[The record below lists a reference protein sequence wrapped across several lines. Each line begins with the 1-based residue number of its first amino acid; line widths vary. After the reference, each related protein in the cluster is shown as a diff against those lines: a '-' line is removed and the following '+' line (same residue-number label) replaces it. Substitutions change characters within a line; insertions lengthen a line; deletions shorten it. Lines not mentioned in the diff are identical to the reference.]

1 MNIAKTIKQTET
13 TAGRK
18 FDIAVLA
25 LIIYSVISI
34 SIGTIPD
41 LSLSTRRA
49 LIISDTVVTILTRI
63 EYVLRL
69 LAAPK
74 TLSTYSDSTVSL
86 TL

>member
-49 LIISDTVVTILTRI
+49 LIISNTVVTILTTI
-63 EYVLRL
+63 EYALRL
-69 LAAPK
+69 LTAPK
-74 TLSTYSDSTVSL
+74 TLSTYSASTVSL

>member
-49 LIISDTVVTILTRI
+49 LIISNTVVTILTTI

-69 LAAPK
+69 LTAPK
-74 TLSTYSDSTVSL
+74 TLSTYSASTVSL
-86 TL
+86 AL

>member
-13 TAGRK
+13 TAGRR

-34 SIGTIPD
+34 SIETIPH

-49 LIISDTVVTILTRI
+49 LIISDTVVTILTTI

-74 TLSTYSDSTVSL
+74 KLSTYSASTVSL